1 MNHSQ
6 PIARRTPSTF
16 MVETATPV
24 NSDQDQKNPAAVE
37 RQQQVARNE
46 NNDPNRCPVCNRAY
60 QVSRAN
66 GHPVLVCLHDN
77 IVMPVKD

>member
-1 MNHSQ
+1 MKSMS
-6 PIARRTPSTF
+6 IARRIPVTFSDTAKVNQADTAST
-16 MVETATPV
+16 AR
-24 NSDQDQKNPAAVE
+24 DQQT
-37 RQQQVARNE
+37 ARNE
-46 NNDPNRCPVCNRAY
+46 NNDPNHCPVCNRAY

>member
-16 MVETATPV
+16 MVETA
-24 NSDQDQKNPAAVE
+24 NPTADSKDLKDPTTGA

>member
-1 MNHSQ
+1 MKSMSTV
-6 PIARRTPSTF
+6 RRIPSTF
-16 MVETATPV
+16 SDTAKVKQADTA
-24 NSDQDQKNPAAVE
+24 STARDQQT
-37 RQQQVARNE
+37 ARNE
-46 NNDPNRCPVCNRAY
+46 NNDPNHCPVCNRAY

>member
-1 MNHSQ
+1 MSTD
-6 PIARRTPSTF
+6 RRTPSTF
-16 MVETATPV
+16 SDPAKAKHGDAPSTAR
-24 NSDQDQKNPAAVE
+24 DQQT
-37 RQQQVARNE
+37 ARNE
-46 NNDPNRCPVCNRAY
+46 NNDPNHCPVCNRAY

>member
-1 MNHSQ
+1 MKSMS
-6 PIARRTPSTF
+6 IARRIPVTFSDTAKVKQADTAST
-16 MVETATPV
+16 AR
-24 NSDQDQKNPAAVE
+24 DQQT
-37 RQQQVARNE
+37 ARNE
-46 NNDPNRCPVCNRAY
+46 NNDPNHCPVCNRAY